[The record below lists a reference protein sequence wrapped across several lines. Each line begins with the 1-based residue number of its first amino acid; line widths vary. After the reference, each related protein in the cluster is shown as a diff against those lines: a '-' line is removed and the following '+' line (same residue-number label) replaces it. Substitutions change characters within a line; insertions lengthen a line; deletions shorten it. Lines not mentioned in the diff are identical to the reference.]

1 MKDILVIYGG
11 TFDPIHLG
19 HITPSLQACTTIT
32 ASKLLFLP
40 CYIPPHKEAP
50 SVTSEHRLNMVN
62 LVANKLNETSSF
74 PICVSDY
81 EIQQQGQSYTRL
93 SIEHFAK
100 LYPNKKLMFLIGMD
114 SYLNFTSWHKW
125 QEILDYCQ
133 LLVVKR
139 PGYQLNESQIPELI
153 LNNRQIVEADEVNVS
168 STQIRQASD
177 LSKISHLLTSE
188 ILGYIKQH
196 ELYDLSCT
204 Q

>member
-1 MKDILVIYGG
+1 MKDVLVIFGG

-19 HITPSLQACTTIT
+19 HITPTLQACKSIK
-32 ASKLLFLP
+32 AGELLFLP
-40 CYIPPHKEAP
+40 CYIPPHKQAP

-62 LVANKLNETSSF
+62 LVANKLNESSSF
-74 PICVSDY
+74 PVLVSDY
-81 EIQQQGQSYTRL
+81 EIQQQGRSYTRL

-114 SYLNFTSWHKW
+114 SYLNFTSWYNW
-125 QEILDYCQ
+125 QEILGYCQ

-139 PGYQLNESQIPELI
+139 PGYDIDESQMPELV
-153 LNNRQIVEADEVNVS
+153 LQNRHLVDVEELQIS

-177 LSKISHLLTSE
+177 LSKISHLLTDE
-188 ILGYIKQH
+188 IIGYIKQH
-196 ELYDLSCT
+196 QLYDLSCT